1 MADQNVSLVIAGGE
15 ISMGLADGIVTSQ
28 QSVSAETIQS
38 WISPELAG
46 SVRLVDW
53 SHQPSSHYSVRMT
66 ADLVELLSQQVEA
79 GAHAVVVFCGS
90 DAVEE
95 MAYLADLLWVYPQP
109 LIFAATHAPAGVPGS
124 DALTVLNEALLTA
137 LSREAWGQGVL
148 VCAGG
153 QLFAASDIIEYAD
166 YGRLGFAGNFRGAI
180 GAIVAGKV
188 HLWQAPKRSKIFD
201 APFTPARNVELL
213 YASLGAGERF
223 LQLLTGDEGNPLDG
237 LVIAGFGG
245 GHVYPAWVPYL
256 KALVRDGVPVVVVSR
271 CLRGCVMEDSSFE
284 GAFLKLKEF
293 GVMNGGFLSPLQARL
308 KLAVGIGAN
317 LKGEELQKYLLDQ

>member
-1 MADQNVSLVIAGGE
+1 MADQNISLVIAGGE
-15 ISMGLADGIVTSQ
+15 ITMGPADGTVLSQ
-28 QSVSAETIQS
+28 QSISAETIRS
-38 WISPELAG
+38 WIRPELAE
-46 SVRLVDW
+46 SVILLDW

-66 ADLVELLSQQVEA
+66 ADLIELLSQQVES

-109 LIFAATHAPAGVPGS
+109 LIFAATHVPAGAPGS

-137 LSREAWGQGVL
+137 QSREAWGQSVL

-153 QLFAASDIIEYAD
+153 QIFAASDIVEYAD
-166 YGRLGFAGNFRGAI
+166 YGRLGFTGNFCGTI
-180 GAIVAGKV
+180 GAVVAGRV
-188 HLWQAPKRSKIFD
+188 HLWQAPKRRKIFD

-213 YASLGAGERF
+213 YASLGAGEHF
-223 LQLLTGDEGNPLDG
+223 LQLLTGDKGNSIDG

-256 KALVRDGVPVVVVSR
+256 KTLVRGGIPVVVVSR
-271 CLRGCVMEDSSFE
+271 CLKGCVTEDVSFE

-293 GVMNGGFLSPLQARL
+293 GVMSGGFLSPLQARL